1 MTVAVLRLMGDDAA
15 VLRRVLEDISAVS
28 TRCTLEGPTR
38 HTSMTS
44 NQSLI
49 FFFHH
54 APYPTRMHSQLVSA
68 NASFAECTL
77 SEVHDARDIRGV
89 PEV

>member
-1 MTVAVLRLMGDDAA
+1 
-15 VLRRVLEDISAVS
+15 
-28 TRCTLEGPTR
+28 
-38 HTSMTS
+38 
-44 NQSLI
+44 
-49 FFFHH
+49 
-54 APYPTRMHSQLVSA
+54 MHSQLVSA